1 MRNKSISAMQHC
13 LVFVTAVTLAA
24 STLAAWPAWAADAAK
39 EAATAAQHAGLAA
52 QATIIDTVHAHLHHT
67 VNCLV
72 GPKGEGFDAKQMNP
86 CDGMGSGAIPDT
98 ADAVKKKT
106 LSDGLQKA
114 MAGLAS
120 NDLTEA
126 KKDAAESAAALKGAM

>member
-13 LVFVTAVTLAA
+13 LVLVTAITLAA
-24 STLAAWPAWAADAAK
+24 SPAWAADAAK

-52 QATIIDTVHAHLHHT
+52 QATIIDTVHAHLHHA

-86 CDGMGSGAIPDT
+86 CDGMGSGAILDT
-98 ADAVKKKT
+98 ADAAKKKA
-106 LSDGLQKA
+106 LNDGLQKA
-114 MAGLAS
+114 VAGLAS

-126 KKDAAESAAALKGAM
+126 KKDAADSAAALKGAM